1 MPDFSL
7 RALILLVIGAL
18 LIFRLVSK
26 FGAAK
31 SNRAAAAG
39 RGVSGAN
46 AFCVH
51 CGAPFQAVG
60 EFCGGCGARRG

>member
-18 LIFRLVSK
+18 LIFRVVSK
-26 FGAAK
+26 FGAGK
-31 SNRAAAAG
+31 SNRAAAGG
-39 RGVSGAN
+39 RGAN
-46 AFCVH
+46 AFCIH
-51 CGAPFQAVG
+51 CGAPLQAGG